1 MLPNLELYMQ
11 AAQSPSMNKFLKRA
25 KWHDYRSRCI
35 YMVTLMKMPGIP
47 EFSIIKG
54 YLENGKAHATVQ
66 PIRLGHHIG
75 RALRNLPKHFPE
87 LRVLQYVFMPDH
99 IHLLLEITRPVQYH
113 LGDAVRVFKQ
123 DCNMRY
129 QAILKEEFNYDFEG
143 HVFTDGYNDRIIRR
157 RGQLN
162 TLFEYIRD
170 NPRRLFLRRNFPEY
184 FLSNILLRSSEQEYS
199 LFGNLLLLE
208 NPEKSQVRFSSKY
221 TPEELNT
228 RRQVWEEA
236 IRNGGVLVSP
246 FYHPMEKEYLNKA
259 IEDGGKIII
268 ICENGFPPRWK
279 PEKRF
284 MDLCAEGRMLF
295 VGPRDF
301 DSRKQTLTR
310 AACLKRNEDA
320 KYIAALHRGDYTLH
334 RRP

>member
-1 MLPNLELYMQ
+1 M
-11 AAQSPSMNKFLKRA
+11 
-25 KWHDYRSRCI
+25 
-35 YMVTLMKMPGIP
+35 
-47 EFSIIKG
+47 
-54 YLENGKAHATVQ
+54 
-66 PIRLGHHIG
+66 
-75 RALRNLPKHFPE
+75 
-87 LRVLQYVFMPDH
+87 
-99 IHLLLEITRPVQYH
+99 
-113 LGDAVRVFKQ
+113 
-123 DCNMRY
+123 
-129 QAILKEEFNYDFEG
+129 
-143 HVFTDGYNDRIIRR
+143 
-157 RGQLN
+157 
-162 TLFEYIRD
+162 
-170 NPRRLFLRRNFPEY
+170 
-184 FLSNILLRSSEQEYS
+184 
-199 LFGNLLLLE
+199 
-208 NPEKSQVRFSSKY
+208 RFSSKY

-228 RRQVWEEA
+228 RRQVWEET